1 MWMRLF
7 NVMYE
12 PGDKQYFPTRCDGI
26 SIGSPD
32 FGNIVAVVMLR
43 QIKQND
49 IFAGKVI
56 RQQFVDREPKS
67 RLRAN

>member
-1 MWMRLF
+1 MRLF

-32 FGNIVAVVMLR
+32 FGNIVAVVMFR
-43 QIKQND
+43 QIKQKD

-56 RQQFVDREPKS
+56 RQQILGRQSKIE
-67 RLRAN
+67 LRAN

>member
-1 MWMRLF
+1 MRLF

-32 FGNIVAVVMLR
+32 FGNIVAVVMFR
-43 QIKQND
+43 QIKQKD

-56 RQQFVDREPKS
+56 RQQILGRQSKTE
-67 RLRAN
+67 LRAN